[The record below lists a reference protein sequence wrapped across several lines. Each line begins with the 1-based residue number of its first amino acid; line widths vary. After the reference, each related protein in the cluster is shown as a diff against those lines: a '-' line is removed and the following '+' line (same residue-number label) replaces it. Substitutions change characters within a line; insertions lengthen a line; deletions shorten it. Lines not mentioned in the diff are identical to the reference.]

1 MLWNINPI
9 SELKNTHTY
18 NHKFY
23 VMVCKNNIHVTNT
36 HKQTTHTKGEEKNS
50 TKDDTTFIKK

>member
-1 MLWNINPI
+1 
-9 SELKNTHTY
+9 
-18 NHKFY
+18 
-23 VMVCKNNIHVTNT
+23 MVCKNNIHVTNT